1 MRDTEGKDWKGSR
14 WRKKRGSRKR
24 RIEQVLGNIKKEM
37 VRQKKKECYRKE
49 E

>member
-1 MRDTEGKDWKGSR
+1 MRDTKGKDWKGSR

-24 RIEQVLGNIKKEM
+24 RIEQVGDIKKEM